1 MANERKSFNQ
11 RFAGEWR
18 RVENA
23 PESVD
28 LGLVAGVE
36 VEIEGAGQLQPP
48 RSLLRPDNL
57 RNSDH
62 RWRSNKYNI
71 NIKIM

>member
-1 MANERKSFNQ
+1 MANGRKSLNQ

-28 LGLVAGVE
+28 LGLVDGIE

-48 RSLLRPDNL
+48 RSLLRPNNL

-62 RWRSNKYNI
+62 RWRSIDYC
-71 NIKIM
+71 KIGTIM